1 MPLPVLEQYLDVAYD
16 PTQNQYTV
24 WVVQYGQITSSIAV
38 KSSSTISVI
47 AKRLGCP
54 VYTDHLGLALVLAEQ
69 GITVIR
75 HRFGV

>member
-16 PTQNQYTV
+16 PVQNHYLV
-24 WVVQYGQITSSIAV
+24 WVVQYSQITSSIAI

-54 VYTDHLGLALVLAEQ
+54 VYTDHLGLALALDKQ

-75 HRFGV
+75 HRFGA